1 MFRGATLVNL
11 DSKGRLSV
19 PTRYREQ
26 LLENA
31 AGQMVCT
38 IDIHH
43 PCLLLYPLPE
53 WEIIEQKLSRLSSMN
68 PVERRVQRLLLGH
81 ASECQMDGAGRLL
94 IAPVLRQHAGL
105 TKEVMLVGQF
115 NKFELWDET
124 TWHQQVKEDIDAEQL
139 ATGDLSERLQD
150 LSLYKMMENYKHT
163 TVLLDEAVNGL
174 NIRPD
179 GIYIDGTFGRG
190 GHSRLIL
197 SQLGEEGRLLAID
210 RDPQAIAVAKT
221 IDDPRF
227 SIIHGP
233 FSALGEYVAE
243 RDLIGKIDGILLDLG
258 VSSPQLD
265 DAERGFSF
273 MRDGPLDM
281 RMDPTRGQSAAEW
294 LQTAEEADIAWV
306 LKTYGEERFAKR
318 IARAIVERNREQP
331 MTRTKELAEV
341 VAAATPVKDK
351 FKHPATRTFQAVRIW
366 VNSELEE
373 IEQALKSSL
382 NVLAPGGRLSIISFH
397 SLEDRIVKRF
407 MRENSRGPQVPAGLP
422 MTEEQLKKLGGR
434 QLRALGKLMPGEEEV
449 AENPRARSSVLRI
462 AERTNA

>member
-150 LSLYKMMENYKHT
+150 LSLKMMENYKHT